1 MYALVL
7 QKPGFFIFFFFSPPS
22 KMEAVDTLERIVR
35 GKKIN
40 SSGKKNKEIEVLVLT
55 AFHSSSYFMYLIALL
70 FKLII
75 QTPR

>member
-1 MYALVL
+1 
-7 QKPGFFIFFFFSPPS
+7 
-22 KMEAVDTLERIVR
+22 MEAVDTLERIVR

-40 SSGKKNKEIEVLVLT
+40 NSGKKNKEIEVLVLT

>member
-1 MYALVL
+1 
-7 QKPGFFIFFFFSPPS
+7 
-22 KMEAVDTLERIVR
+22 MEAVDTLERIVK
-35 GKKIN
+35 GKK
-40 SSGKKNKEIEVLVLT
+40 KKQWEENKEIEVLVLT